1 MVRVE
6 GGISTSGK
14 SSRCFYF
21 NSSIKV
27 SNNIYFNVNI
37 LVYSSYRYFIY
48 ITDLSGGGA
57 LFYLGTYSMY
67 ADMNKGQPA
76 KFTTVR
82 LAVVDGLIY
91 LGFYVGNAMA
101 GPVKDN
107 LGLEYNFALGI
118 LFAVI
123 AAAYTIIYIKET
135 LVQTEVGTKSE
146 EEQNFEIKKDGE
158 YILNSIFYKR

>member
-1 MVRVE
+1 L
-6 GGISTSGK
+6 
-14 SSRCFYF
+14 YF
-21 NSSIKV
+21 N
-27 SNNIYFNVNI
+27 
-37 LVYSSYRYFIY
+37 FI
-48 ITDLSGGGA
+48 IDLSGGGS

-101 GPVKDN
+101 GPVKNN

-118 LFAVI
+118 LFSVI

-135 LVQTEVGTKSE
+135 LVKPEVGTQTE
-146 EEQNFEIKKDGE
+146 ENEHTKLNKDGNSH
-158 YILNSIFYKR
+158 LNIVFHIRHKIPTLSYQ

>member
-1 MVRVE
+1 M
-6 GGISTSGK
+6 
-14 SSRCFYF
+14 
-21 NSSIKV
+21 
-27 SNNIYFNVNI
+27 I
-37 LVYSSYRYFIY
+37 LIPKALIRFVLHFY

-67 ADMNKGQPA
+67 ADMNKGQSA

-123 AAAYTIIYIKET
+123 AAAYTIIYVKES
-135 LVQTEVGTKSE
+135 LVQTEVGTQE
-146 EEQNFEIKKDGE
+146 EEKEHAKLNKDGNNH
-158 YILNSIFYKR
+158 LNSIFYTKHFNRIMCVR

>member
-1 MVRVE
+1 
-6 GGISTSGK
+6 
-14 SSRCFYF
+14 
-21 NSSIKV
+21 
-27 SNNIYFNVNI
+27 
-37 LVYSSYRYFIY
+37 
-48 ITDLSGGGA
+48 
-57 LFYLGTYSMY
+57 MY
-67 ADMNKGQPA
+67 ADMNKGQPT

-123 AAAYTIIYIKET
+123 AAAYTIICIKET
-135 LVQTEVGTKSE
+135 LVQTEVGTKSD